1 MAGSGKN
8 ISLMKLS
15 DFDFTLPEE
24 LIAQVP
30 LPERDQS
37 RLMVVD
43 RSAGT
48 IIHDHFGSFANYL
61 APNSLLVLNNTR
73 VLPAKL
79 TAFKKGAG
87 KPIEMLMV
95 QEETSGTWQVLL
107 KGLGRLRP
115 GQEFLLDDGR
125 ITAVFLEQQEDIGIF
140 RFSPDGVVPRFMEKL
155 GKVPLPHYIRRN
167 QADDELAKLDRQRYQ
182 TVFARHSGA
191 IAAPTAGLHFT
202 EETIRRLGGKIA
214 YLTLHVGPGT
224 FQPIREDNIVGH
236 KMKSESYIIPVDTW
250 NRVVLAKQEGS
261 KVMAVGTTATRVL
274 ETVEFNSTKTE
285 DISGWTDRFIYPGQA
300 FKNTDGLLTNFHL
313 PKSTLYLLVCAFAG
327 RSLMQEAYMKAVRG
341 KYRFFSY
348 GDAMLIL

>member
-1 MAGSGKN
+1 
-8 ISLMKLS
+8 MKLS
-15 DFDFTLPEE
+15 DFDFALPEE

-43 RSAGT
+43 RCTGKIT
-48 IIHDHFGSFANYL
+48 HELFGSMTDYL
-61 APNSLLVLNNTR
+61 DPNSLVVLNDTR

-79 TAFKKGAG
+79 IAFKKGSS
-87 KPIEMLMV
+87 KPHEMLMV
-95 QEETSGTWQVLL
+95 EEETPGTWKVLL

-115 GQEFLLDDGR
+115 GQEFELNKGDL
-125 ITAVFLEQQEDIGIF
+125 TAVFVEQREDIGIF
-140 RFSPDGVVPRFMEKL
+140 RFSPGKEVPAFMEKR
-155 GKVPLPHYIRRN
+155 GKVPLPHYIRRK
-167 QADDELAKLDRQRYQ
+167 QDDEALAKLDRKRYQ
-182 TVFARHSGA
+182 TVFAKHSGA

-202 EETIRRLGGKIA
+202 QETIRRLGNKPV

-224 FQPIREDNIVGH
+224 FQPIRENNIARH
-236 KMKSESYIIPVDTW
+236 KMKSEFYRIPAETW
-250 NRVVLAKQEGS
+250 NRVVETKQGGS
-261 KVMAVGTTATRVL
+261 KVVAVGTTSTRVL
-274 ETVEFNSTKTE
+274 ETVDFNSTRT
-285 DISGWTDRFIYPGQA
+285 DALSGWTDRFIYPGQT

-327 RSLMQEAYMKAVRG
+327 KPLMQEAYMKAVQE

>member
-1 MAGSGKN
+1 
-8 ISLMKLS
+8 MKLS
-15 DFDFTLPEE
+15 DFDFALPEE

-43 RSAGT
+43 RSTGK
-48 IIHDHFGSFANYL
+48 ISHDHFGSITDHL
-61 APNSLLVLNNTR
+61 ACSSLVVLNDTR

-79 TAFKKGAG
+79 IAFKKGAS
-87 KPIEMLMV
+87 KPLEMLMV
-95 QEETSGTWQVLL
+95 QEEVSGTWKVLL

-125 ITAVFLEQQEDIGIF
+125 VTAVFLEQQEDIGIF
-140 RFSPDGVVPRFMEKL
+140 RFSPAGVVPELMEKL

-167 QADDELAKLDRQRYQ
+167 QEDEELAKLDRMRYQ

-202 EETIRRLGGKIA
+202 EDTIRRLQAKLA

-224 FQPIREDNIVGH
+224 FQPIRADNVVSH
-236 KMKSESYIIPVDTW
+236 NMKSESYSIPADTW
-250 NRVVLAKQEGS
+250 NRVVRAKQKGA
-261 KVMAVGTTATRVL
+261 KIVAVGTTATRVL
-274 ETVEFNSTKTE
+274 ETVDFDSAKTE
-285 DISGWTDRFIYPGQA
+285 DISGWTDRFIYPGQT
-300 FKNTDGLLTNFHL
+300 FKNIDGLLTNFHL

-327 RSLMQEAYMKAVRG
+327 KTLMQEAYMKAVQE